1 MRTEFAL
8 ARKGLTVLNQERCH
22 ATTLTLDF
30 FCDGSRTHADD
41 EGATLRLRC
50 VAVYARALNVHTSIA
65 TRFTAIFPR
74 THSSGV
80 PP

>member
-1 MRTEFAL
+1 MRTEFSL
-8 ARKGLTVLNQERCH
+8 AKRISTVLNQERCD

-30 FCDGSRTHADD
+30 FCDASRPHADD
-41 EGATLRLRC
+41 EDTTLRLRC
-50 VAVYARALNVHTSIA
+50 IAVCARALNVHTRIG
-65 TRFTAIFPR
+65 TRSTAIFPR